1 MNQQL
6 PNVRFLELPTAGMP
20 VKFPVLINLSG
31 STASQLAFLAVWGI
45 KKQYP
50 STWPMYGIT
59 APSSRK
65 FYEQAYTLPI
75 HEGILLKDVEAYA
88 AVLRKMLQ

>member
-1 MNQQL
+1 
-6 PNVRFLELPTAGMP
+6 
-20 VKFPVLINLSG
+20 VLIDLSG
-31 STASQLAFLAVWGI
+31 STASQLAFLAVCGI

-50 STWPMYGIT
+50 STWPMYGIA

-75 HEGILLKDVEAYA
+75 HEGILLKDVEANA
-88 AVLRKMLQ
+88 AVVRKILQ